1 MKIAVKLHGILRD
14 YRPANAKID
23 LFEIMLDEPAV
34 VRHAVE
40 YFGIP
45 PKSVHAAFLNDEL
58 IGLDTPLHD
67 GDHLRLFP
75 PVVGGADPLADRPWR
90 VFVAGIMQGSRR
102 ENHIDDQD
110 YRRAIGTCLRS
121 HAIHVEVV
129 DPFELH
135 PNSVDYGDDDARQT
149 LIDLANAAGQAD
161 AVIAYVPEA
170 SMGTALEMWEAYHR
184 GRPVFTISPMIHNW
198 VVKGLSA
205 RVFAN
210 IDEFDAFVASGDFE
224 RVLRAAGSASHTA
237 LAMTRS

>member
-14 YRPANAKID
+14 YRPAGARTD
-23 LFEIMLDEPAV
+23 LFEITLDEPAV

-40 YFGIP
+40 HFGIP

-58 IGLDTPLHD
+58 IGLDTPLHE
-67 GDHLRLFP
+67 GDRLRLFP
-75 PVVGGADPLADRPWR
+75 PVVGGADRPANGPWR
-90 VFVAGIMQGSRR
+90 VFIAGIMQGSRL
-102 ENHIDDQD
+102 ENRIDDQD
-110 YRRAIGTCLRS
+110 YRQAIGTCLRS
-121 HAIHVEVV
+121 HVSHVEVV

-149 LIDLANAAGQAD
+149 LIDLMTTAGLAD

-224 RVLRAAGSASHTA
+224 RVLRAAESAFHTA